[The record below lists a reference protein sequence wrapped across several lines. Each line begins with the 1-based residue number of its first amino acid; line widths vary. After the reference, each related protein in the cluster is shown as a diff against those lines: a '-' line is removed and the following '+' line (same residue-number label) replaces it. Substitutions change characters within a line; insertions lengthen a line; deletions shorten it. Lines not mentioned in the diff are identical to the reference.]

1 MDRIMAE
8 SGISEPGFAAQAR
21 GALADKYDAEVASRL
36 ELARFAHENGLK
48 STFQHV
54 MKMVGQSRKIAA
66 QARER
71 EQLQQIMASRLE
83 PQPGPPTASMGA
95 PGAMAAPGVQPAP
108 VAAPADAT
116 AALPHY
122 AGGTDLAGLH
132 PGGAAVVGEQGPEV
146 VDMPAGARVTP
157 NLLTVIRMLLDVYEQ
172 GQAGGP
178 APAPA
183 PQMPVDPTV
192 QELDTEPVPHYAF
205 GTGGSSGWGG
215 MIQHLG
221 ERVRGGPPK
230 DIGDNPLG
238 FLDAEGNFKGTQ
250 GLQGIQLS
258 NAQAGNYNPLGSQ
271 KIADLAKQN
280 VLGSM
285 GARQAQAANTADIY
299 GAGDPAFRA
308 YARLK
313 AQADTQSEAARAY
326 GAAQLQQAQGG
337 QAFGRDVYLN
347 QLGSITR
354 QDPKQPN
361 PLAAVGGQVLGA
373 GVGALLGGPA
383 GAVAGAG
390 IGGKALSGT
399 GSPGSE
405 DQYAAVRPVYD
416 PNKLTWQGA

>member
-1 MDRIMAE
+1 MDRIMEE

-21 GALADKYDAEVASRL
+21 GALADKYDAEVQSRL

-48 STFQHV
+48 STFQHL
-54 MKMVGQSRKIAA
+54 MKMVGQSRKIAG

-71 EQLQQIMASRLE
+71 EQLQQIMAARLA
-83 PQPGPPTASMGA
+83 PQPGPVTAPMGA

-116 AALPHY
+116 GALPHY

-172 GQAGGP
+172 GQAGGG
-178 APAPA
+178 APAPPA
-183 PQMPVDPTV
+183 PGPMPVDPTV

-221 ERVRGGPPK
+221 TQLTGPPK
-230 DIGDNPLG
+230 DIGPNPMG
-238 FLDAEGNFKGTQ
+238 FLDDKGNFKGTQ
-250 GLQGIQLS
+250 GLQNIQLT
-258 NAQAGNYNPLGSQ
+258 NAAAGNYDPLGSQ
-271 KIADLAKQN
+271 KIADLAKAN

-347 QLGSITR
+347 QLGAVTR
-354 QDPKQPN
+354 RDPKEPN
-361 PLAAVGGQVLGA
+361 PLAQIAGSVIGA
-373 GVGALLGGPA
+373 GVGALMP
-383 GAVAGAG
+383 GAG
-390 IGGKALSGT
+390 GMAQVTPHPALDPGAGGVV
-399 GSPGSE
+399 E
-405 DQYAAVRPVYD
+405 QQRVRD
-416 PNKLTWQGA
+416 PNELAWQP